1 MKKAAGHSGHRTQ
14 FVIVPPARSGS
25 AINRSL
31 IPVSLRYLNQIAP
44 LRSMDPDSRAPD
56 GVSLPLPHARLASP
70 CVPPTGLLPLAGFSS
85 PLSAKHGVSEED
97 ASYYSGR
104 MKDGGAVVTVDGS
117 AIDAERAR
125 EILYRNGGHNATQAR
140 AAAL

>member
-1 MKKAAGHSGHRTQ
+1 
-14 FVIVPPARSGS
+14 
-25 AINRSL
+25 
-31 IPVSLRYLNQIAP
+31 
-44 LRSMDPDSRAPD
+44 
-56 GVSLPLPHARLASP
+56 
-70 CVPPTGLLPLAGFSS
+70 
-85 PLSAKHGVSEED
+85 
-97 ASYYSGR
+97 